1 MEFKTYIQ
9 GLPYFDRLD
18 YVSMMCN
25 EQAYSLA
32 IERLLGI
39 DIPLR
44 AKYIRTMFGEITR
57 ILNHILAVACHAMD
71 VGAVTPFLWWFE
83 EREKVTSDFPF
94 LLLHVHDCTCIF
106 QLHNIFV

>member
-1 MEFKTYIQ
+1 MYMYLNLI
-9 GLPYFDRLD
+9 L
-18 YVSMMCN
+18 YV
-25 EQAYSLA
+25 QAYSLA

-57 ILNHILAVACHAMD
+57 ILNHVLAVACHAMD

-83 EREKVTSDFPF
+83 EREKVDPDYV
-94 LLLHVHDCTCIF
+94 HVHVYWT
-106 QLHNIFV
+106 LML